1 MNSSADEEKR
11 AEALRTIFDEL
22 VLPLLKADGANGEVL
37 GFDEDKLVVRVSGS
51 AAYGVGSHYVRT
63 NVIVR
68 ALHEVEPG
76 LEVQFEKTAELP
88 VKLPAKAP

>member
-1 MNSSADEEKR
+1 MDESAENEKR

-22 VLPLLKADGANGEVL
+22 VLPLLKADGADGEVV
-37 GFDEDKLVVRVSGS
+37 GFDEEKLVVRVSGS

-76 LEVQFEKTAELP
+76 VEVHFEKTAELP
-88 VKLPAKAP
+88 TIKAS